1 MSDSQLLMVDSNANA
16 NANGTTHII
25 NGIPQ
30 NNSDSSS
37 APATPIPGSTSS
49 LARSLSHPN
58 GTTGSIGG
66 SHVRRITVDMPEI
79 VRALAE
85 IEIHEER
92 RRALSHAS
100 DHSSQSPIFEGI
112 GEGEGIL
119 ALHKSMANTIDHTD
133 ESLREIKELVTRIT
147 DGGTSIT
154 SELKTLTI
162 AHSMVQSE
170 LKEMKSMM
178 ASIQTGG
185 TKVYEE
191 LKQNNKTVDALFSC
205 SEKVLTTLTKRVDRD
220 EERRHH
226 REQRR
231 LLRLE
236 ERARI
241 REEQA
246 RRELAH
252 QEEEAKLRESQ
263 RQERHERKAFAAQL
277 AAHTTANASQH
288 AESQSETRKQMW
300 IVSSAVATSAFILG
314 WFVRATA
321 APTPNGN
328 K

>member
-1 MSDSQLLMVDSNANA
+1 MS
-16 NANGTTHII
+16 
-25 NGIPQ
+25 
-30 NNSDSSS
+30 
-37 APATPIPGSTSS
+37 GSTS
-49 LARSLSHPN
+49 LRRSVSHPD
-58 GTTGSIGG
+58 GSTTGGD
-66 SHVRRITVDMPEI
+66 HVRHISVDMPDI

-92 RRALSHAS
+92 RRALSHGS
-100 DHSSQSPIFEGI
+100 DHSSQSPILDAVT
-112 GEGEGIL
+112 GEGEGIM
-119 ALHKSMANTIDHTD
+119 ALHKSMAHTIDHTG

-154 SELKTLTI
+154 SELKTLTM

-170 LKEMKSMM
+170 LREMKTMM
-178 ASIQTGG
+178 ASIQSGG
-185 TKVYEE
+185 TKVYDE
-191 LKQNNKTVDALFSC
+191 LRQNNKTVEALFSC
-205 SEKVLTTLTKRVDRD
+205 SEQVLTTLTKRVSRD

-236 ERARI
+236 ERART

-252 QEEEAKLRESQ
+252 QEEEAKLREAQ
-263 RQERHERKAFAAQL
+263 RQERHERKALAAQL
-277 AAHTTANASQH
+277 KAHTTANATQN
-288 AESQSETRKQMW
+288 AESQSTARKQMW

-314 WFVRATA
+314 WFVRATTA
-321 APTPNGN
+321 TPTSNAH